1 MALSSGT
8 RLGPYE
14 IQSPLGAGGMGEVY
28 RARDTR
34 LDRTVAVKVLPSH
47 LSENPEAKQR
57 FDREARAISSLNH
70 PNICALYDVGHQD
83 GTDYLVMEYLEG
95 ETLADRLAKGAL
107 PTEQVLK
114 IGIEICEG
122 LERAH
127 RTGVVHRD
135 LKPGNI
141 MLTKS
146 GAKLMDFGLAK
157 AVAPAVAPVTGLT
170 MTVSTPA
177 ASRPLTAQGSIMGT
191 FHYMS
196 PEQAEGKEADARS
209 DIFSLGTVLYEMAT
223 GRLAFQGKTTASVI
237 AALLERDPQPISAV
251 QPMSPPSL
259 DRVVKTCLAKDPD
272 QRFQNAHDV
281 MLQLK
286 WIAEGGSQAGV
297 PAPVAARRKNREKL
311 GWAVAA
317 AFVLIA
323 LAIATLS
330 YFRPRVA
337 DAQPVLSYIPPAPD
351 THYFAFGFGAGPVV
365 VSPDGSKLAFSA
377 IDKSGT
383 IKLWTRSLK
392 ANDAAPLPGTEG
404 AAYPFWSPDGRSLGF
419 FSGDKLETIDLNNGN
434 VEVLSEHSIQG
445 RAAWSSGGTILFRP
459 AERSPL
465 FRVPASGGRAAPVRA
480 LAASDY
486 TESAPAALPDAEH
499 YLVVVTNQKQDQR
512 IEFRSLNS
520 SGAKVVIEGA
530 DWPDYS
536 DGFLLYSKNGKIL
549 GQSFDSKSGAL
560 SGTATPILDAARYS
574 AGGQSVLAF
583 QAWSS
588 ESRLQWFDLSG
599 NPTGVIGQVAAYRS
613 PKISPDG
620 RRVLA
625 VVTDSRNHANP
636 DLDSRSAAN
645 PDLWTLPVDG
655 GVSTR
660 MTFGPGFKAWCV
672 WSPDGRYIAYGRQDP
687 DGKAILARKPSDGSG
702 AEETLLTLGPETG
715 LVEAIDW
722 SPDGRYLSIDTRDK
736 TTGLG
741 ANWGV
746 PLFGDKKPFRVAQ
759 VDANQFE
766 GNFSPDGH
774 WLAYFSYETGQPEVF
789 VVPFP
794 GPGGKYQ
801 ISHGGGWLIRWDK
814 KGNLFFLSPGNQ
826 LMKAELNLSAQS
838 LEVKSLRPLFQVDLL
853 DLAAPL
859 FDVSSNGQRVLA
871 VTPAREESSSIGLL
885 LNWQALMKK

>member
-1 MALSSGT
+1 
-8 RLGPYE
+8 
-14 IQSPLGAGGMGEVY
+14 MGEVY

-157 AVAPAVAPVTGLT
+157 AAAPAVAPVTGLT

-209 DIFSLGTVLYEMAT
+209 DIFSLGAVLYEMAT

-272 QRFQNAHDV
+272 QRFQDAHDV

-286 WIAEGGSQAGV
+286 WIVEGGSQAGV

-311 GWAVAA
+311 GWALAA

-330 YFRPRVA
+330 YLRPRVA

-351 THYFAFGFGAGPVV
+351 THYLAFGFGAGPVV

-404 AAYPFWSPDGRSLGF
+404 AAYPFWSPDSRSLGF

-434 VEVLSEHSIQG
+434 MEVLSEHSIQD

-459 AERSPL
+459 ADRSPL

-486 TESAPAALPDAEH
+486 TESAPAALPDGEH

-520 SGAKVVIEGA
+520 SSAKVVIEDA
-530 DWPDYS
+530 DLPDYS

-588 ESRLQWFDLSG
+588 ESRLQWLDLSG

-613 PKISPDG
+613 LKISPDG

-625 VVTDSRNHANP
+625 LVTDSRSDAN
-636 DLDSRSAAN
+636 S
-645 PDLWTLPVDG
+645 DLWTLPVDG

-660 MTFGPGFKAWCV
+660 MTFGPGFKGWCV
-672 WSPDGRYIAYGRQDP
+672 WSPEGRYIAYGRQST
-687 DGKAILARKPSDGSG
+687 DGKAILVRKPSDGSG
-702 AEETLLTLGPETG
+702 AEETLLTLGPEIG
-715 LVEAIDW
+715 DVGAVDW
-722 SPDGRYLSIDTRDK
+722 SPDGRYLSIDTQDK
-736 TTGLG
+736 STGLY
-741 ANWGV
+741 ANWAV

-759 VDANQFE
+759 VDANQYD

-814 KGNLFFLSPGNQ
+814 KGNFYFLSPGNQ

-859 FDVSSNGQRVLA
+859 FDVSSDGQRVLA

-885 LNWQALMKK
+885 LNWRALMKK

>member
-1 MALSSGT
+1 
-8 RLGPYE
+8 
-14 IQSPLGAGGMGEVY
+14 
-28 RARDTR
+28 
-34 LDRTVAVKVLPSH
+34 
-47 LSENPEAKQR
+47 
-57 FDREARAISSLNH
+57 
-70 PNICALYDVGHQD
+70 
-83 GTDYLVMEYLEG
+83 
-95 ETLADRLAKGAL
+95 
-107 PTEQVLK
+107 
-114 IGIEICEG
+114 
-122 LERAH
+122 
-127 RTGVVHRD
+127 
-135 LKPGNI
+135 
-141 MLTKS
+141 
-146 GAKLMDFGLAK
+146 
-157 AVAPAVAPVTGLT
+157 
-170 MTVSTPA
+170 
-177 ASRPLTAQGSIMGT
+177 
-191 FHYMS
+191 
-196 PEQAEGKEADARS
+196 
-209 DIFSLGTVLYEMAT
+209 
-223 GRLAFQGKTTASVI
+223 
-237 AALLERDPQPISAV
+237 
-251 QPMSPPSL
+251 
-259 DRVVKTCLAKDPD
+259 
-272 QRFQNAHDV
+272 
-281 MLQLK
+281 
-286 WIAEGGSQAGV
+286 
-297 PAPVAARRKNREKL
+297 
-311 GWAVAA
+311 
-317 AFVLIA
+317 
-323 LAIATLS
+323 
-330 YFRPRVA
+330 
-337 DAQPVLSYIPPAPD
+337 
-351 THYFAFGFGAGPVV
+351 
-365 VSPDGSKLAFSA
+365 
-377 IDKSGT
+377 
-383 IKLWTRSLK
+383 
-392 ANDAAPLPGTEG
+392 
-404 AAYPFWSPDGRSLGF
+404 
-419 FSGDKLETIDLNNGN
+419 
-434 VEVLSEHSIQG
+434 
-445 RAAWSSGGTILFRP
+445 
-459 AERSPL
+459 
-465 FRVPASGGRAAPVRA
+465 VPASGGRAAPVRA

-486 TESAPAALPDAEH
+486 TESAPAALPDGEH

-520 SGAKVVIEGA
+520 SSAKVVIEDA

-536 DGFLLYSKNGKIL
+536 DGFLMYSKNGKIL

-838 LEVKSLRPLFQVDLL
+838 LEVKALRPLFQVDLL

-859 FDVSSNGQRVLA
+859 FDVSSDGQRVLA